1 MSDFIAFL
9 HEAFAEFGP
18 IEPRKMFGGH
28 GIFHDGVMIALVSDE
43 CLYLKTDAGTESRFV
58 ERGLERFTYTKGGKQ
73 VGMSYYQA
81 PGEALEDP
89 SEMVEWARLAYA
101 AALRSRK

>member
-1 MSDFIAFL
+1 MSGFIDFL

-18 IEPRKMFGGH
+18 IQPRKMFGGH
-28 GIFHDGVMIALVSDE
+28 GIFHGGVMIGLVSDE
-43 CLYLKTDAGTESRFV
+43 CLYLKADAETESRFV
-58 ERGLERFTYTKGGKQ
+58 ERGLEQFTYAKGNKR

-81 PGEALEDP
+81 PEEALEDP
-89 SEMVEWARLAYA
+89 AEMVAWARLAFE